1 MFILTCILSFLLIP
15 SIADAWGP
23 LTHVYL
29 GYQILD
35 IGAALVPAGVYS
47 IIKKY
52 KNDFLYGNLSADI
65 ILGRRFQ
72 VFDKNSHNWDIAWK
86 LFGSSKTDRQK
97 AFAYGYLM
105 HLCADTVVHN
115 LEASRIPF
123 SHSLLEIKS
132 DSILDKKYRRML
144 KRLDKVMQKKNDVFM
159 EKKLESLFFS
169 FKTNR
174 RIFKGFLLL
183 SRLPNYSPVSN
194 FIDNRFP
201 YEITIGDIYNFQQ
214 ESLSRMFELLSNGID
229 SEVLKEEPL
238 GRYHRKAS

>member
-1 MFILTCILSFLLIP
+1 MFVLVCILSFLLIP

-29 GYQILD
+29 GYQVLD
-35 IGAALVPAGVYS
+35 VGAALIPAGLYS
-47 IIKKY
+47 ILKKY
-52 KNDFLYGNLSADI
+52 KNDFLYGNLCADI

-72 VFDKNSHNWDIAWK
+72 VFNKNSHNWDIAWK
-86 LFGSSKTDRQK
+86 LLKSSKSDRQQ

-115 LEASRIPF
+115 RESSRIPF
-123 SHSLLEIKS
+123 SHSLIEIKS
-132 DSILDKKYRRML
+132 DSIIDKKYRRML
-144 KRLDKVMQKKNDVFM
+144 KRLDKVMQKKNDIFL
-159 EKKLESLFFS
+159 EKKLESLIFS

-194 FIDNRFP
+194 FIDHRFP
-201 YEITIGDIYNFQQ
+201 YEINVGDIYNFQQ
-214 ESLSRMFELLSNGID
+214 ESLSRMFELLTNGKD